1 MNLTDRQAALVVDI
15 LQTLFEINARLEH
28 LARLELLLETLVA
41 VDIPNDIKMIF
52 LLQTLVE
59 INAEEAELE
68 QLNGELGVELAVL
81 GNTL

>member
-1 MNLTDRQAALVVDI
+1 MNLTDRQAAFVVDI

-28 LARLELLLETLVA
+28 LARLELTLMTINTL
-41 VDIPNDIKMIF
+41 DIPFNIKSIF
-52 LLQTLVE
+52 LFLTLQE
-59 INAEEAELE
+59 IAAETAELE